1 MKKLAIILT
10 ILVLL
15 LAIGFVIPKIFIR
28 NAGLGSGPCVKLAQ
42 QEAAKFP
49 NSLFRTAKITKR
61 DISSVEVSYYTLFG
75 IRYGGTH
82 MLFCNII
89 PD

>member
-1 MKKLAIILT
+1 MKKSVVILTTLILILIIGLAIPK
-10 ILVLL
+10 VL
-15 LAIGFVIPKIFIR
+15 IR

-42 QEAAKFP
+42 QEVSKFP
-49 NSLFRTAKITKR
+49 NSLYRTAKITER
-61 DISSVEVSYYTLFG
+61 SINSVEISYYTLFD

-89 PD
+89 PN